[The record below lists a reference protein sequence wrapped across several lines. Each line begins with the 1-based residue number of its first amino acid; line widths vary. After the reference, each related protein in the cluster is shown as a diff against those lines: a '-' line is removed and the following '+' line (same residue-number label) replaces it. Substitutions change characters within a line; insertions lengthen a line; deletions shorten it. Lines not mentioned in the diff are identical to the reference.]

1 MDKIFIINLIERVD
15 RKKSILNEIDNNN
28 ITNYEFFNAIRPSID
43 EVNKWN
49 SEFLKKHVERYK
61 IGCLGCLL
69 SHYNVIK
76 LAIERG
82 YNEILILEDDSK
94 FKRSINEL
102 YKIINK
108 FKKYDMLYLSG
119 SHLGKKTKVSN
130 SIMKV
135 EGTYTTAGYI
145 IKKNVMEYLL
155 KNIVGYKKEVDV
167 FYAEE
172 VQTRF
177 NCYCIIPHIIYQ
189 SEGYSDIQGKNVKYK
204 CLE

>member
-1 MDKIFIINLIERVD
+1 MDKIFIINLKERVD
-15 RKKSILNEIDNNN
+15 RKKSILTEINNNN
-28 ITNYEFFNAIRPSID
+28 ITNYEFFDAIRPTIE
-43 EVNKWN
+43 EVNNWN
-49 SEFLKKHVERYK
+49 NNFLKNFKEKYR

-69 SHYNVIK
+69 SHYNIIK

-82 YNEILILEDDSK
+82 YNQILILEDDSK
-94 FKRSINEL
+94 FKKPITDL
-102 YKIINK
+102 YEITNN
-108 FKKYDMLYLSG
+108 FKDYHMLYLSG
-119 SHLGKKTKVSN
+119 SHLGKKTKISN

-135 EGTYTTAGYI
+135 EGTHTTAGYI

-155 KNIVGYKKEVDV
+155 KNIEGYEKEIDV

-177 NCYCIIPHIIYQ
+177 NCYCTLPHIIYQ
-189 SEGYSDIQGKNVKYK
+189 EAGYSDIQGKNVKYK